1 MMVRLHKN
9 AATTPATR
17 RYIQSSN
24 LPVRRL
30 ARELGVSE
38 DTIRR

>member
-9 AATTPATR
+9 ATTTPAIR
-17 RYIQSSN
+17 HYIQNSN

-30 ARELGVSE
+30 ARELSPP
-38 DTIRR
+38 